1 MKNKGNGLTGVL
13 LGLAGILGL
22 ILPTW
27 TATYVGYYSYSVLS
41 FSPLTIIFNSSSFSG
56 SFEYVVYL
64 SAYLSF
70 MTIIASILC
79 FVYAAK
85 NKDEN
90 SNVIS
95 KKLEFMPG
103 AALTLISFIYMIIG
117 FAACG
122 TYSSSYVAIPYG
134 EIWFGMV
141 LTIYIIH
148 LILTKSKNDNVGPMI
163 VNGQSRYTTK
173 PVSSSYG
180 SSYNSANNYQNQSTY
195 QTQTQQ
201 QTTTSTPATKDKDG
215 KVYGNLV
222 GAQRVLDVYEDRVV
236 LTQVKNLRSLIT
248 HDFFNGVKELP
259 FAMISSIQFKP
270 ASKLILGFIQFEVP
284 GVRTGSNFGSENSWT
299 FDESLNQVAQT
310 VAEYC
315 KKQVINYHK
324 PQQAQVVN
332 QVSAAD
338 ELKKFKELLDMGVI
352 TQEEFDAKK
361 KELLGI

>member
-1 MKNKGNGLTGVL
+1 M
-13 LGLAGILGL
+13 
-22 ILPTW
+22 
-27 TATYVGYYSYSVLS
+27 
-41 FSPLTIIFNSSSFSG
+41 
-56 SFEYVVYL
+56 
-64 SAYLSF
+64 
-70 MTIIASILC
+70 
-79 FVYAAK
+79 
-85 NKDEN
+85 
-90 SNVIS
+90 
-95 KKLEFMPG
+95 
-103 AALTLISFIYMIIG
+103 TLISFIYMIIG
-117 FAACG
+117 FVACG

-148 LILTKSKNDNVGPMI
+148 LILAKSKNDNVGSMI
-163 VNGQSRYTTK
+163 VNGQARYTTK
-173 PVSSSYG
+173 PVASSNG
-180 SSYNSANNYQNQSTY
+180 SSYNPSNNNQNQSTY
-195 QTQTQQ
+195 QTQAQQ

-215 KVYGNLV
+215 KIYGNLV

-315 KKQVINYHK
+315 RKQVINYHK
-324 PQQAQVVN
+324 PQQSQVVN

-338 ELKKFKELLDMGVI
+338 ELKKFKELLDLGVI

>member
-1 MKNKGNGLTGVL
+1 MKNNGNSLTGVL
-13 LGLAGILGL
+13 LGLAGLLGL
-22 ILPTW
+22 IIPTW
-27 TATYVGYYSYSVLS
+27 TATYVGYFSVSDLS
-41 FSPLTIIFNSSSFSG
+41 FSPLTIIINSSSFSD
-56 SFEYVVYL
+56 SLKYVVYL
-64 SAYLSF
+64 SGYLSF
-70 MTIIASILC
+70 MTIVASVLC

-85 NKDEN
+85 AKNNNNEML
-90 SNVIS
+90 
-95 KKLEFMPG
+95 KKFNAVPG
-103 AALTLISFIYMIIG
+103 AILTLISFIYMIIG

-148 LILTKSKNDNVGPMI
+148 LVLSKSKNADVGPMI

-173 PVSSSYG
+173 PVASSYG
-180 SSYNSANNYQNQSTY
+180 SSYNPATNNQNQSTY
-195 QTQTQQ
+195 RTQQ
-201 QTTTSTPATKDKDG
+201 QNTTSTPATKDKDG

-315 KKQVINYHK
+315 RKQVINYHK